1 MCTLTVVMF
10 SLWACLCHFLEE
22 QPIPTVD
29 CVVCHKK
36 MYCVSSLYEAIII
49 TDVDCVVCKYN
60 DNYAS
65 SLVAAIYVAVIPNI
79 YNSL

>member
-1 MCTLTVVMF
+1 MCNKKYNYVLT
-10 SLWACLCHFLEE
+10 
-22 QPIPTVD
+22 
-29 CVVCHKK
+29 K
-36 MYCVSSLYEAIII
+36 YEAIII

-79 YNSL
+79 YNYVCSLVPIHYELLLQYLVRNEIQISAQIKIV

>member
-29 CVVCHKK
+29 CVVCHNILK
-36 MYCVSSLYEAIII
+36 CVSSLYEAIII
-49 TDVDCVVCKYN
+49 TDVVCKYN
-60 DNYAS
+60 DAS